1 VNVSLIVQ
9 KYGGTSLSTPNKI
22 RRVAKGILK
31 RKTGGDAM
39 VVVVSAM
46 GNETDRLCGMAKR
59 VSRSPPIRELDM
71 LLTAGERI
79 SMALLAMAVQDLG
92 GEAISFTGSQVGII
106 TDSRHTNA
114 KILEIRGDRIVEG
127 LRQDK
132 VVIVAGFQ
140 GVSRE
145 KEVTT
150 LGRGGSDTTAVA
162 IAASLGAEQCEIL
175 TDVDGVFAA
184 DPGVVARAK
193 LIKQISYEEMIEL
206 ASLGAGVVHP
216 RAVEIAARAQLRL
229 LVGSSSSRDH
239 GTVIEE
245 GIAMEKALV
254 RAVTSDVH
262 IGLLTMMD
270 VPRSPGSLSQ
280 IVTTL
285 TDRGVGL
292 KFFFHGA
299 GREKCDLSF
308 IVVDADLKKSDE
320 ILSAISRRLGAKGL
334 ARRDDV
340 ASISVV
346 GPGVGCS
353 SEILRTLFDSLEKE
367 GAHIEAV
374 STSELKVTCVIG
386 QEVTKRAVNAAA
398 KAFRLLD
405 EKKKP
410 PSRRRKKQ

>member
-1 VNVSLIVQ
+1 
-9 KYGGTSLSTPNKI
+9 
-22 RRVAKGILK
+22 
-31 RKTGGDAM
+31 
-39 VVVVSAM
+39 
-46 GNETDRLCGMAKR
+46 
-59 VSRSPPIRELDM
+59 
-71 LLTAGERI
+71 
-79 SMALLAMAVQDLG
+79 MALLAMAVEDLG

-114 KILEIRGDRIVEG
+114 KILEIKGDRMVEG

-162 IAASLGAEQCEIL
+162 IGVSLGAERCEIL
-175 TDVDGVFAA
+175 TDVEGVFAA
-184 DPGVVARAK
+184 DPAVVPEAK
-193 LIKQISYEEMIEL
+193 LLEQISYEEMIEL
-206 ASLGAGVVHP
+206 SSLGAGVLHP
-216 RAVEIAARAQLRL
+216 RAVEIAARADLKL
-229 LVGSSSSRDH
+229 FVGSSQSSDC
-239 GTVIEE
+239 GTVIQE
-245 GIAMEKALV
+245 GTAMEEPLV
-254 RAVTSDVH
+254 RAVSSDTH

-308 IVVDADLKKSDE
+308 IVADTDMKKSDE
-320 ILSAISRRLGAKGL
+320 ILSAISRRLGGRGL
-334 ARRDDV
+334 SRRDDV
-340 ASISVV
+340 SSVSVV
-346 GPGVGCS
+346 GPGVGSS
-353 SEILRTLFDSLEKE
+353 SEILSKLFDSLEKE
-367 GAHIEAV
+367 GAHVEAV

-386 QEVTKRAVNAAA
+386 QEVTA
-398 KAFRLLD
+398 KAVKAVAQAFKLLD
-405 EKKKP
+405 
-410 PSRRRKKQ
+410 RRKKPTSRRAKK

>member
-1 VNVSLIVQ
+1 VSVSLVVQ
-9 KYGGTSLSTPNKI
+9 KYGGTSLSTPAKI
-22 RRVAKGILK
+22 RRVARSILE
-31 RKTGGDAM
+31 RKAAGDSV

-46 GNETDRLCGMAKR
+46 GNETDRLYDMANR
-59 VSRSPPIRELDM
+59 VSKVPPIRELDM

-79 SMALLAMAVQDLG
+79 SMALLAMAVEDLG

-114 KILEIRGDRIVEG
+114 KILEIKGDRIVEG

-132 VVIVAGFQ
+132 IVIVAGFQ

-175 TDVDGVFAA
+175 TDVNGVFAA
-184 DPGVVARAK
+184 DPALVAGAK
-193 LIKQISYEEMIEL
+193 LIRQISYEEMIEL
-206 ASLGAGVVHP
+206 SSLGAGVVHP
-216 RAVEIAARAQLRL
+216 RAVEIAARTNLKL
-229 LVGSSSSRDH
+229 VVGSSTSKVY
-239 GTVIEE
+239 GTIIQE
-245 GIAMEKALV
+245 GSGMEKPLV
-254 RAVTSDVH
+254 RAVTSDVN
-262 IGLLTMMD
+262 IGLLTMID

-285 TDRGVGL
+285 TDRGVSL

-308 IVVDADLKKSDE
+308 IVSDKDMKKSDE

-340 ASISVV
+340 ASVSVV
-346 GPGVGCS
+346 GPGVGS
-353 SEILRTLFDSLEKE
+353 SSDILRVLFDGLEKE

-386 QEVTKRAVNAAA
+386 QEARDRAVNAVAG
-398 KAFRLLD
+398 AFKLLD
-405 EKKKP
+405 ARKKSTSPRKKK
-410 PSRRRKKQ
+410 K

>member
-1 VNVSLIVQ
+1 MSLVVQ
-9 KYGGTSLSTPNKI
+9 KYGGSSLSTPGKI
-22 RRVAKGILK
+22 KAVAKGILK
-31 RKTGGDAM
+31 RKADGDAV

-46 GNETDRLCGMAKR
+46 GKDTDRLYNLARR
-59 VSRSPPIRELDM
+59 VSKSPPIRELDM

-79 SMALLAMAVQDLG
+79 SMALLAMAVEDLG

-106 TDSRHTNA
+106 TDSRHTDA
-114 KILEIRGDRIVEG
+114 KILEIKGDRIIEG
-127 LRQDK
+127 LRQNR

-162 IAASLGAEQCEIL
+162 IAASLGADQCEIL
-175 TDVDGVFAA
+175 TDVAGVFAT
-184 DPGVVARAK
+184 DPAIVEEAK
-193 LIKQISYEEMIEL
+193 LLREISYEEMIEL
-206 ASLGAGVVHP
+206 SSLGTGVLHP
-216 RAVEIAARAQLRL
+216 RAVEIAAKANVKLV
-229 LVGSSSSRDH
+229 VGSSRSRGY
-239 GTVIEE
+239 GTVIQE
-245 GIAMEKALV
+245 GKAMEKPLV
-254 RAVTSDVH
+254 RAVSSDLH
-262 IGLLTMMD
+262 IGLLTMID

-285 TDRGVGL
+285 TERGVRL

-308 IVVDADLKKSDE
+308 IVVDEDLKKSDE

-334 ARRDDV
+334 TRRDDV
-340 ASISVV
+340 SSISIV
-346 GPGVGCS
+346 GPGVGS
-353 SEILRTLFDSLEKE
+353 SSDILSRFFDSLEKE

-386 QEVTKRAVNAAA
+386 QEVTERAVNSVARTF
-398 KAFRLLD
+398 KLLN
-405 EKKKP
+405 EKGKPSSRPKKKN
-410 PSRRRKKQ
+410 

>member
-1 VNVSLIVQ
+1 MSLVVQ
-9 KYGGTSLSTPNKI
+9 KYGGTSLATPARIRAVARRIVDRKNKGNST
-22 RRVAKGILK
+22 
-31 RKTGGDAM
+31 

-46 GNETDRLCGMAKR
+46 GGDTDRLCSLARK
-59 VSRSPPIRELDM
+59 VSHSPPIRELDM

-92 GEAISFTGSQVGII
+92 SEAISFTGSQVGII
-106 TDSRHTNA
+106 TDSRHTDA
-114 KILEIRGDRIVEG
+114 KILEIKGDRIVEG

-162 IAASLGAEQCEIL
+162 IAVSLGADQCEIF
-175 TDVDGVFAA
+175 TDVDGIFAA
-184 DPGVVARAK
+184 DPAVVANPK
-193 LIKQISYEEMIEL
+193 LLREISYDEMIEL
-206 ASLGAGVVHP
+206 SSLGAGVLHP
-216 RAVEIAARAQLRL
+216 RAVEIAAKADLRL
-229 LVGSSSSRDH
+229 VVGSSRSKDY
-239 GTVIEE
+239 GTVVQE
-245 GIAMEKALV
+245 GEKMEKPFV
-254 RAVTSDVH
+254 RAVSSDVH

-280 IVTTL
+280 MVTTL
-285 TDRGVGL
+285 TDKGVHL

-308 IVVDADLKKSDE
+308 IVADEDLKKCDE

-340 ASISVV
+340 ASISIV
-346 GPGVGCS
+346 GPGVGS
-353 SEILRTLFDSLEKE
+353 SSQTLCKFFDCLEKE

-374 STSELKVTCVIG
+374 STSEIKVTCVVG
-386 QEVTKRAVNAAA
+386 QEVVDRGVNGVARAFKLVEHKTPREQGQRA
-398 KAFRLLD
+398 
-405 EKKKP
+405 E
-410 PSRRRKKQ
+410 

>member
-1 VNVSLIVQ
+1 VNVSLVVQ
-9 KYGGTSLSTPNKI
+9 KYGGSSLSTPSKI
-22 RRVAKGILK
+22 RRVAKGILE
-31 RKTGGDAM
+31 RKARGDAM

-46 GNETDRLCGMAKR
+46 GNETDRLYGMAKR
-59 VSRSPPIRELDM
+59 VSNSPPIRELDM

-79 SMALLAMAVQDLG
+79 SMALLAMAVEDLG

-114 KILEIRGDRIVEG
+114 KILEIRGQRIVEG

-162 IAASLGAEQCEIL
+162 IAASLGAEECEIL

-184 DPGVVARAK
+184 DPAVVARAK
-193 LIKQISYEEMIEL
+193 LINQISYDEMIEL
-206 ASLGAGVVHP
+206 SSLGAGVVHP
-216 RAVEIAARAQLRL
+216 RAVEIAARANLRL
-229 LVGSSSSRDH
+229 LVGSGGRGDY

-245 GIAMEKALV
+245 ERTMEKPFV

-308 IVVDADLKKSDE
+308 IVADGDMKKSDE
-320 ILSAISRRLGAKGL
+320 ILSGISRRLGARGL

-340 ASISVV
+340 ASVSVV

-353 SEILRTLFDSLEKE
+353 SEILRMLFDSLEKE

-386 QEVTKRAVNAAA
+386 QEVTKGAVNAVA
-398 KAFRLLD
+398 KAFKLL
-405 EKKKP
+405 EERKKP
-410 PSRRRKKQ
+410 PSRRKKK